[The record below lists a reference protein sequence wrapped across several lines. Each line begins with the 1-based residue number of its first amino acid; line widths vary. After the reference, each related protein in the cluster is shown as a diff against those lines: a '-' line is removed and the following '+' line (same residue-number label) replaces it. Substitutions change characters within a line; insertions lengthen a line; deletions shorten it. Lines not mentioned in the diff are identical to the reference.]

1 MEKECNVVNLD
12 GIEYTEIHRLE
23 NNGNT
28 YVLLSNLDNP
38 TDFCIKKLG
47 VKNGES
53 YIRGLSSEEEFNEVL
68 RLISEEYKD

>member
-1 MEKECNVVNLD
+1 MEKECNVVVLD
-12 GIEYTEIHRLE
+12 GVEYTEIHRLE
-23 NNGNT
+23 NKGNT

-38 TDFCIKKLG
+38 TDFCIKKL
-47 VKNGES
+47 VIKDGEP